1 MKGLTKIFTKKMNFD
16 KGSSEVT
23 STESK
28 NFENIHEITL
38 SRKTSSLLEQDG
50 KKTKSRQP
58 EFVEDPKRKK
68 SEEPEN
74 DKKKSAAQKIGD
86 GIRKWIKKDPKDQKE
101 NKEIKTGILS
111 CLCTF

>member
-1 MKGLTKIFTKKMNFD
+1 MNFE
-16 KGSSEVT
+16 KGSSEVN

-38 SRKTSSLLEQDG
+38 SRKTSNLQEQDG

-74 DKKKSAAQKIGD
+74 DKKKSAAQKIGN

-101 NKEIKTGILS
+101 NKETKPGISTRLRIFS
-111 CLCTF
+111 FQL